1 MIAFFVGIGATLY
14 CVGWEGDR
22 LTGTLFFLLA
32 LIARDL
38 YQTQVVLLALTDMEI
53 KKGDFLFRAFGVER
67 TPRDGA

>member
-38 YQTQVVLLALTDMEI
+38 YQTQVEI